1 MAWKQFKKRVI
12 EILIDDSSSF
22 LTDEECEKWKEQR
35 KERIELESERKRQE
49 RQLLDTW
56 FEQEEIHQGQSVET
70 AVATACLQYKILME
84 KVDCRT
90 S

>member
-1 MAWKQFKKRVI
+1 MTWKEFKNRVI
-12 EILIDDSSSF
+12 EILTDDSSDF

-56 FEQEEIHQGQSVET
+56 FEQ
-70 AVATACLQYKILME
+70 
-84 KVDCRT
+84 
-90 S
+90 